1 MAHKFVVGIR
11 GKIPYLIE
19 GDEWIVTDNDDYTL
33 ELVPDSEWEEFS
45 AKTVLYIYDN
55 GKCILHPIEGNVDTI
70 PVVQHSGR
78 LHIGVTAGEI
88 RTTTWVTIPIKS
100 SARRKGRVEIPE
112 PEPEVYD
119 QIMEL
124 IDTASGS
131 GVANFYINK
140 GHSTTGDTPY
150 FIWLSLKDGTNYSLK
165 LPTQATAIHADTRAP
180 TSEDAGAG
188 AYNSPFWL
196 DKSTGF
202 LYNYVRQ
209 HPISVTSAVWE
220 LVRGRPQV
228 TSGEGAPTTSTVGE
242 KDDLYVDS
250 STKYLYWCSGWA
262 YSTETPGVKVYN
274 WVKIITSVTI
284 TPTDPIQPDTPL
296 DPPSTA
302 LTASYDESTGELVV
316 SGGTVAFD
324 EDTGEMTIDGTP
336 LTFDETTGEMIIG
349 G

>member
-11 GKIPYLIE
+11 GKVPYLIE

-100 SARRKGRVEIPE
+100 SARRKGLVEIPE

-124 IDTASGS
+124 IDTAAGRGVKSMQFFTYNTSDGGVEKYTYTMQLVDGTSFSFDFSPTVNALKRGSGKPSGS
-131 GVANFYINK
+131 G
-140 GHSTTGDTPY
+140 
-150 FIWLSLKDGTNYSLK
+150 DGIS
-165 LPTQATAIHADTRAP
+165 
-180 TSEDAGAG
+180 
-188 AYNSPFWL
+188 NSPFWV
-196 DKSTGF
+196 DTSTGY
-202 LYNYVRQ
+202 LYNYLGQ
-209 HPISVTSAVWE
+209 NAMHSDIWE
-220 LVRGRPQV
+220 IVRGRPQV
-228 TSGEGAPTTSTVGE
+228 TSGEGAPTTSTAGE

-250 STKYLYWCSGWA
+250 ATKYLYWCSGWA
-262 YSTETPGVKVYN
+262 YSTTTPGKKEYT
-274 WVKIITSVTI
+274 WVQLNAGSSGGSGSG
-284 TPTDPIQPDTPL
+284 DTGG
-296 DPPSTA
+296 DAGDSGTTA
-302 LTASYDESTGELVV
+302 LKASFDESTGELVV

-336 LTFDETTGEMIIG
+336 MSFDETTGEMIIG

>member
-33 ELVPDSEWEEFS
+33 ELVPDSEWDEFP

-55 GKCILHPIEGNVDTI
+55 GKCILHPITGNTDTI

-119 QIMEL
+119 QIME
-124 IDTASGS
+124 AVNQAAGR
-131 GVANFYINK
+131 GVSKFYINK
-140 GHSTTGDTPY
+140 GYRTDGDTPY
-150 FIWLSLKDGTNYSLK
+150 FIQMNLKDGTLYRLQ
-165 LPTQATAIHADTRAP
+165 LPTQATAIHADTREP
-180 TSEDAGAG
+180 TGDDPGAG

-209 HPISVTSAVWE
+209 HPINVRSAMWQQ
-220 LVRGRPQV
+220 VRGRPQV
-228 TSGEGAPTTSTVGE
+228 TSGEGKPTTSTVGE
-242 KDDLYVDS
+242 KDDLYVNS
-250 STKYLYWCSGWA
+250 STMRLYWCSGWE
-262 YSTETPGVKVYN
+262 YSGDVSEKKTYHWEE
-274 WVKIITSVTI
+274 ITAMSRINIDSGSGDGDSSGT
-284 TPTDPIQPDTPL
+284 
-296 DPPSTA
+296 TA
-302 LTASYDESTGELVV
+302 LKASYDEDTGELVV
-316 SGGTVAFD
+316 SGGTVTFD
-324 EDTGEMTIDGTP
+324 ESTGEMTIDGTP
-336 LTFDETTGEMIIG
+336 MSFDEETGELNIG